1 MRTRNKYVRGRAE
14 RLSGV
19 SHPRAIG
26 QCARRA
32 DLDLIERAR
41 FDFYLLCFAS
51 ALSQDST
58 QRVKNCQNTQKISAA
73 LSSVVVKREAVPVE
87 KTRTREFRVTN
98 RASRAGGVAGTHPA
112 ARDPR

>member
-1 MRTRNKYVRGRAE
+1 MCSRGRAE

-51 ALSQDST
+51 LKNGSKIVNVLYST
-58 QRVKNCQNTQKISAA
+58 QTISAA